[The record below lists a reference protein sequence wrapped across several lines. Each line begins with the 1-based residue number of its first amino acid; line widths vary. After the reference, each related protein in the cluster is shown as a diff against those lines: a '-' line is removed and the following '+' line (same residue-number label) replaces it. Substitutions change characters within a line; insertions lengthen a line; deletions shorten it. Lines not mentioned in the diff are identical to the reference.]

1 MVIWSLLVMNSRHVP
16 RLLTFSP
23 CHSARHLSTMRIQA
37 YALGG
42 SPAHLRCPKR
52 RSKRQTLRHFPA
64 TQTQD
69 QIQNARKSVE
79 MTGKNNIFLPTTR
92 GAGFHHRW
100 EGPGA
105 RVNLAQ
111 NETER
116 DENQEILLHPYSWI
130 VHPWPLERQADVE
143 DFRQTMSGSEALK
156 LVHRSIQFSL

>member
-1 MVIWSLLVMNSRHVP
+1 MVTRSLLVMHRRHVP

-23 CHSARHLSTMRIQA
+23 CHPVWHLFTMRIQA

-42 SPAHLRCPKR
+42 SPAYLRCPKR
-52 RSKRQTLRHFPA
+52 RIKTANTPSFPA

-69 QIQNARKSVE
+69 QIQNARKSAE
-79 MTGKNNIFLPTTR
+79 MTGKNNIFLPTPR

-105 RVNLAQ
+105 RAKLAQ

-116 DENQEILLHPYSWI
+116 DENQEILLHPYSWMA
-130 VHPWPLERQADVE
+130 HAWPFERQADVE
-143 DFRQTMSGSEALK
+143 DCRQTMSGSEALQ
-156 LVHRSIQFSL
+156 LVHRSFQISL